1 MAAITS
7 TPAKSNPKLNEL
19 HVPVGETLF
28 RAGERADSV
37 FVITRGEM
45 GIFASDG
52 ATLIATLSTGP
63 LLESKLSWARNT
75 AWPLPKQ

>member
-7 TPAKSNPKLNEL
+7 TPAKSNPRLNEL
-19 HVPVGETLF
+19 HVPAGETLF
-28 RAGERADSV
+28 RLGERADSV

-52 ATLIATLSTGP
+52 ATREDGMIGNCPPANEDFALTIS
-63 LLESKLSWARNT
+63 
-75 AWPLPKQ
+75 